1 MTVCGVTGFLGV
13 SSVTVCGVTGF
24 LGESSVT
31 GSGVTGFLVSW
42 IVTDFFSN
50 RDELVHRFFWLSIW
64 LFVFLKDV
72 IKITWPWSFS
82 TYFTFLVCGT

>member
-42 IVTDFFSN
+42 IVTDFFLTVTN
-50 RDELVHRFFWLSIW
+50 LSIGRQY
-64 LFVFLKDV
+64 L
-72 IKITWPWSFS
+72 
-82 TYFTFLVCGT
+82 